1 MVRRRARIP
10 LNVFLSSRLVGRL
23 HRQRSGAVEFQYDPG
38 WLDWENALPISI
50 SLPLRED
57 RYLGD
62 PVMAVFDNLLPDPEP
77 VRRLIADRIRAE
89 GHDACSLLAKL
100 GRDCVGA
107 LQILPEGQDPGPAG
121 LVEGRVVDDAEIAR
135 RIRNLAG
142 APLGLDDDEEFRISI
157 AGAQEKPAFLHWN
170 ERWHVPG
177 GTTATTHIMKPQIGV
192 LPNGIDLRRSVENEY
207 LCLKLTA
214 GLGLP
219 SATAEIAEFDGER
232 VLVVDRFDR
241 LRTTDNRLLRLPQED
256 CCQALS
262 VPPSRKYNA
271 DGGLAWPKFS
281 TCSGAAMSPQPIS
294 VCSSRAQIV
303 FWLLGATDGHAKN
316 FSIFLMPGGRFRTTP
331 LYDVISAQPAV
342 DAGQLRRNAF
352 KLALAVGSNR
362 HFVISTILPRHFK
375 QTVVREGVS
384 ALMIDEICKD
394 LSARAEPAIEA
405 VLDSL
410 PPHFPAEIARSVI
423 GGMRA
428 RLQLIEHA
436 VGQPMK

>member
-23 HRQRSGAVEFQYDPG
+23 HRQRSGAVEFQYDPS
-38 WLDWENALPISI
+38 WLHWEHTLPISI

-77 VRRLIADRIRAE
+77 MRRRIAERIGAE
-89 GHDACSLLAKL
+89 GHDAYSLLAKL

-107 LQILPEGQDPGPAG
+107 LQILPEGQEPGPAG
-121 LVEGRVVDDAEIAR
+121 RVEGRVVDDVEIAGK
-135 RIRNLAG
+135 IRNLAG
-142 APLGLDDDEEFRISI
+142 APLGLDADAEFRISI
-157 AGAQEKPAFLHWN
+157 AGAQEKTAFLHLN
-170 ERWHVPG
+170 ERWHIPR

-192 LPNGIDLRRSVENEY
+192 LPNGIDLSRSVENEY

-219 SATAEIAEFDGER
+219 SATAEISEFDGER

-241 LRTTDNRLLRLPQED
+241 LWTRDNRLLRLPQED

-262 VPPSRKYNA
+262 VPPSLKYDA
-271 DGGLAWPKFS
+271 DGGPGMADILDLLRGSDEPTADQRMFIK
-281 TCSGAAMSPQPIS
+281 
-294 VCSSRAQIV
+294 AQIV

-316 FSIFLMPGGRFRTTP
+316 FSIFLMPGGRFRMTP
-331 LYDVISAQPAV
+331 LHDVISAQPAV
-342 DAGQLRRNAF
+342 DAGRLRENGF
-352 KLALAVGSNR
+352 KLALAVGDNR
-362 HFVISTILPRHFK
+362 HYVINTVLPRHFT
-375 QTVVREGVS
+375 QTAVREGIP

-394 LSARAEPAIEA
+394 LAESAEPAIGA
-405 VLDSL
+405 VLGSL
-410 PPHFPAEIARSVI
+410 PPRFPAELAHSVI
-423 GGMRA
+423 DGMRA
-428 RLQLIEHA
+428 RLRLIEHA
-436 VGQPMK
+436 LG